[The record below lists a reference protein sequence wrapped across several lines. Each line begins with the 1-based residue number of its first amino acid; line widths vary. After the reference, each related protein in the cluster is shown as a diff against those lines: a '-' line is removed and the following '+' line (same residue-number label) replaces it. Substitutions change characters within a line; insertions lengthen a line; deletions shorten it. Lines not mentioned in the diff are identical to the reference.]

1 MKAVLTIFLALG
13 GVLFG
18 AVLVG
23 VAVRLIAFFTRIDW
37 LLTDSSGAERVV
49 TVLLIIGAVVGAA
62 IGGLCALALHRS
74 AKTRWLSYSIAVSGF
89 LLVAWLLW
97 PRPPVYLEYS
107 LKATYHGRFLLAA

>member
-1 MKAVLTIFLALG
+1 MKAVLIIFLALG

-23 VAVRLIAFFTRIDW
+23 VAAFFTRIDW
-37 LLTDSSGAERVV
+37 LLTDSSGAERVI
-49 TVLLIIGAVVGAA
+49 TVLLIIGVVVGAA

-107 LKATYHGRFLLAA
+107 LKATYHDRFLLAA

>member
-23 VAVRLIAFFTRIDW
+23 VAVRLIAFFTRNYW
-37 LLTDSSGAERVV
+37 LLTDSSGAGRVV
-49 TVLLIIGAVVGAA
+49 TALQIIGALVVPA
-62 IGGLCALALHRS
+62 IGGLCALALFRS

-89 LLVAWLLW
+89 LLAAGLVAWLLW
-97 PRPPVYLEYS
+97 PQPVVIQY
-107 LKATYHGRFLLAA
+107 